1 MTKTEFV
8 IFRVLLLNGAL
19 YLTVCRVSS
28 GAINEVVQVSSGA
41 IHEVVQVSS
50 GAIHEVVQVSSGA
63 S

>member
-8 IFRVLLLNGAL
+8 IFRVLLLNGAR

-41 IHEVVQVSS
+41 INEAVRHKKVHNSE
-50 GAIHEVVQVSSGA
+50 HDCKH
-63 S
+63 